1 MLVIQDR
8 MITYENEMNRAIKQ
22 LKSVTQMSDK
32 VRINSDIHA
41 LKEKIQELKN
51 TLTNYGE
58 DQ

>member
-8 MITYENEMNRAIKQ
+8 MITYKNEMNRAIKQ

-51 TLTNYGE
+51 TLSNYGE

>member
-1 MLVIQDR
+1 